1 MSTKP
6 KVYLAKSNRAN
17 PELVS
22 RVRQTLSKYD
32 IEIVEF
38 KGGQF
43 SHKPMLECERLVVV
57 PDLSDEENIV
67 IGKGLYEQI
76 ERFGSS
82 KGFEYVLTI
91 TSDNM
96 LIKELDDI
104 DIIDYEDYVE
114 YALLHFQSSW
124 GSEYLK
130 DVLDEIGYN
139 PKSSNT
145 LKTSGKS
152 NYYMLIGKK
161 V

>member
-43 SHKPMLECERLVVV
+43 SHKPMLECEQLVVV
-57 PDLSDEENIV
+57 PDLSDEENII

-76 ERFGSS
+76 ERFGNSR
-82 KGFEYVLTI
+82 GFEYVLTI

-96 LIKELDDI
+96 FLKELDDI

-114 YALLHFQSSW
+114 YALLKFQSSW

-139 PKSSNT
+139 PKSSNSS
-145 LKTSGKS
+145 KTSGKS
-152 NYYMLIGKK
+152 NYYLLIGKK